1 MGGLIMGETP
11 MRFVRID
18 DETWHR
24 AQARAHREGVTM
36 SAMIRSWVAVYADE
50 DKPVESELKR
60 VVERINAI
68 RHRLKGE

>member
-1 MGGLIMGETP
+1 MGETP

-24 AQARAHREGVTM
+24 AQARARREGVTM
-36 SAMIRSWVAVYADE
+36 SAMIRSWVSTYAE
-50 DKPVESELKR
+50 EPVPVEHDLKR

-68 RHRLKGE
+68 RHRLRGE